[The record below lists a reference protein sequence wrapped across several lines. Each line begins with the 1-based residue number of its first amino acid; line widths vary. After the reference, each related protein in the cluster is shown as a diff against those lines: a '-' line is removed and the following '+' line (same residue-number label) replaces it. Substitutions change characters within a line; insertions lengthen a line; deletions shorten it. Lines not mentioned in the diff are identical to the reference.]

1 MSEEVQVV
9 HPKRRINLV
18 WLLPIIAGL
27 LGIYMVVYTYMTEG
41 PEITIVF
48 STAEGMTAGK
58 TKIKA
63 RSVEIGTVD
72 KIVLAEDLEHVVVTA
87 SIDAAAAKLL
97 RDDTEFWVV
106 RARVGPGGISGLA
119 TILSGGYIELAPGE
133 SEVRRNHFDGLE
145 NPPLTPAGTA
155 GLHLTLTSTRAGS
168 VGTGDPVLFHGYR
181 VGRVDSAELDVKA
194 RVMSYGL
201 FIDSPYDSLVSEG
214 TRFWNAS
221 GLSLTAGTEGIDF
234 EMDSLTSL
242 ISGGVTFAVPD
253 GIDPGGPVKNNAE
266 FQLFANLKSTTE
278 QSYQHYVQ
286 YVVRFDQSLRGLR
299 PGAPV
304 EYRGIRIGT
313 VDRSLYEDLFSRQIL
328 ANDTRA
334 GQKLP
339 VLIRIEPDRLGLGD
353 SDAAVSKMQDIMKA
367 GVGAGMHAT
376 LNSGNLLT
384 GALYVGIDFYP
395 KEEPA
400 SMGEYGDYPTIPT
413 LSSGIARIEKQIG
426 DLLERL
432 NALPLDATVANLN
445 DTLEQAAGALD
456 AIRRLTGSGGAQALP
471 GSSTAPSRSC
481 AGPSSRSPRIL
492 SCIRISSGPRP
503 NSIAPS
509 SSCRISH
516 SDWRTSP
523 IPSSSRPRPKPIRN
537 RGRHHENPG
546 HCPPRVDAGLFVEPA
561 GTTFLSAARRGHRF
575 RCEFGT
581 CGNGGHRAG
590 HDCCVPRQGGGCGA
604 DRKP

>member
-72 KIVLAEDLEHVVVTA
+72 KIVLHKDLEHIVLTA

-97 RDDTEFWVV
+97 REDTQFWVV

-133 SEVRRNHFDGLE
+133 GAPGRKHFDGLE
-145 NPPLTPAGTA
+145 DPPVTPAGAA
-155 GLHLTLTSTRAGS
+155 GLHLILTSTKAGS
-168 VGTGDPVLFHGYR
+168 VSAGDAVLFRGYR
-181 VGRVDSAELDVKA
+181 VGRVETAELDLKA
-194 RVMSYGL
+194 KVMDYSL
-201 FIDSPYDSLVSEG
+201 FIEAPYDSLVSEG

-221 GLSLTAGTEGIDF
+221 GLSLTAGTDGIDF
-234 EMDSLTSL
+234 EMSSLSSL
-242 ISGGVTFAVPD
+242 IAGGVAFAVPD
-253 GIDPGGPVKNNAE
+253 GADPGGPVENNAK
-266 FQLFANLKSTTE
+266 FRLYANAKSTSE
-278 QSYQHYVQ
+278 QTYQHYIQ

-313 VDRSLYEDLFSRQIL
+313 VDRAMYKDLFAQEVMT
-328 ANDTRA
+328 DGRA

-339 VLIRIEPDRLGLGD
+339 VLIRIEPGRLGVD
-353 SDAAVSKMQDIMKA
+353 DTEASVAQMRNIVKA
-367 GVGAGMHAT
+367 GVDVGMRAT

-395 KEEPA
+395 DAEPA
-400 SMGEYGDYPTIPT
+400 SPGKYRDYPTIPT
-413 LSSGIARIEKQIG
+413 LSSGIARIERQIG

-432 NALPLDATVANLN
+432 NALPLDTTVANLN

-456 AIRRLTGSGGAQALP
+456 AIRRLAGSEGTQALP
-471 GSSTAPSRSC
+471 GQLDVTLKELRRTIESFSSDSELYSNLERTTTELNRTLQQLQDLAQRFEDQ
-481 AGPSSRSPRIL
+481 
-492 SCIRISSGPRP
+492 P
-503 NSIAPS
+503 NSIIFSTKTKP
-509 SSCRISH
+509 
-516 SDWRTSP
+516 DP
-523 IPSSSRPRPKPIRN
+523 EPRATP
-537 RGRHHENPG
+537 
-546 HCPPRVDAGLFVEPA
+546 
-561 GTTFLSAARRGHRF
+561 
-575 RCEFGT
+575 
-581 CGNGGHRAG
+581 
-590 HDCCVPRQGGGCGA
+590 
-604 DRKP
+604 

>member
-1 MSEEVQVV
+1 MSEGVQVV
-9 HPKRRINLV
+9 EPKRRINLV

-87 SIDAAAAKLL
+87 SIDATAANLL
-97 RDDTEFWVV
+97 REDTQFWVV

-133 SEVRRNHFDGLE
+133 GAPGRRNFDGLDDV
-145 NPPLTPAGTA
+145 PVTPAGAA
-155 GLHLTLTSTRAGS
+155 GLHLILTSTKAGS
-168 VGTGDPVLFHGYR
+168 VSAGDAVMFHGYR
-181 VGRVDSAELDVKA
+181 VGRVDSAELDIKA
-194 RVMSYGL
+194 KVMSYGL
-201 FIDSPYDSLVSEG
+201 FIEAPYDKLVSEG

-221 GLSLTAGTEGIDF
+221 GLSLTAGTGGIDF
-234 EMDSLTSL
+234 EMSSLSAL
-242 ISGGVTFAVPD
+242 ISGGVAFAIPD
-253 GIDPGGPVKNNAE
+253 GADPGGPVKNEAKFE
-266 FQLFANLKSTTE
+266 LFANERSTSE

-304 EYRGIRIGT
+304 EYRGIQIGT
-313 VDRSLYEDLFSRQIL
+313 VERAMYKDLFAREVVGGG
-328 ANDTRA
+328 RA

-339 VLIRIEPDRLGLGD
+339 VLIRIEPGRLGIGD
-353 SDAAVSKMQDIMKA
+353 TDASVIKMRDVVKA
-367 GVGAGMHAT
+367 GVDTGMRAT

-395 KEEPA
+395 DAEPA
-400 SMGEYGDYPTIPT
+400 SLGEYRGYPTVPT

-432 NALPLDATVANLN
+432 NGLPLDATVANLN
-445 DTLEQAAGALD
+445 DTLEQAAAALD
-456 AIRRLTGSGGAQALP
+456 AVRRLAGSDSTQALP
-471 GSSTAPSRSC
+471 GQLDRTLQELRRTIESFSSDSELYSNLERTTSELNRTLQRVQDLAQK
-481 AGPSSRSPRIL
+481 L
-492 SCIRISSGPRP
+492 EDQP
-503 NSIAPS
+503 NSIIFS
-509 SSCRISH
+509 SKTKP
-516 SDWRTSP
+516 DP
-523 IPSSSRPRPKPIRN
+523 EPRATP
-537 RGRHHENPG
+537 
-546 HCPPRVDAGLFVEPA
+546 
-561 GTTFLSAARRGHRF
+561 
-575 RCEFGT
+575 
-581 CGNGGHRAG
+581 
-590 HDCCVPRQGGGCGA
+590 
-604 DRKP
+604 